1 MEYLDTVKEIIADYI
16 ARDEVIENDDM
27 FYIIVSDYRTMTKQD
42 RIDEEIDKAFQKIYE
57 KK

>member
-1 MEYLDTVKEIIADYI
+1 MEYLDTVKERIADYI

-42 RIDEEIDKAFQKIYE
+42 RIDEEIDKAFQKNI
-57 KK
+57 

>member
-1 MEYLDTVKEIIADYI
+1 MEYLDTVKERIADYI